1 MDWKALYAF
10 LETARVGELFARRD
24 AVYQLLHQR
33 RLHDRGVIRDARR
46 IVRLIDQELLARAE
60 ASAQGRGP
68 HRQGG
73 S

>member
-46 IVRLIDQELLARAE
+46 IVRLIDQ
-60 ASAQGRGP
+60 
-68 HRQGG
+68 
-73 S
+73 